1 MNIWNGSHPLDPR
14 FISVNIPKEPLVKEH
29 LTTED
34 LQRLY
39 SSPPDSPFLE
49 ANKFIRIRKKWM
61 CPCHV
66 DWNVMKSK
74 PEVSTSKRPIFKLHY
89 KEGDQSKPASD
100 VTANLLC
107 KENDNSNTSST
118 PEVGGGPAVTE
129 ATKRKEIQTKN
140 KVKKMP
146 NVIIQNTP
154 ETIQYFEHPKKIP
167 TAIPEHRVQLNFL
180 SSCNTIEDTSLT
192 MNPVLDAKFREFGN
206 QFTTKVAELYK
217 NTSKQIQKGKE
228 SSNEKIVETLLETE
242 NVKELDLRD
251 YAASML
257 LFQLDIMSRFMEKHL
272 SSD

>member
-1 MNIWNGSHPLDPR
+1 
-14 FISVNIPKEPLVKEH
+14 
-29 LTTED
+29 
-34 LQRLY
+34 
-39 SSPPDSPFLE
+39 
-49 ANKFIRIRKKWM
+49 
-61 CPCHV
+61 
-66 DWNVMKSK
+66 
-74 PEVSTSKRPIFKLHY
+74 
-89 KEGDQSKPASD
+89 EGDQSKPISD
-100 VTANLLC
+100 VTDNLLC
-107 KENDNSNTSST
+107 KENDNSNSTSST
-118 PEVGGGPAVTE
+118 PEVGGGLAVISPTE
-129 ATKRKEIQTKN
+129 ATKRKEIPTKN

-251 YAASML
+251 VSE
-257 LFQLDIMSRFMEKHL
+257 D
-272 SSD
+272 